1 MEWLV
6 FALAVVAV
14 GQAWWRHRRSS
25 ARQRRLMLLCQHAG
39 LAFALLDLRLYTA
52 WLSFPM
58 FRAPEPERGAHERRW
73 LQGRLSPLS
82 TGSGLA

>member
-1 MEWLV
+1 MEWLA

-39 LAFALLDLRLYTA
+39 LAFAPLDLRLYTA
-52 WLSFPM
+52 WLPFPM
-58 FRAPEPERGAHERRW
+58 FGHPNPNAEPTSAA
-73 LQGRLSPLS
+73 
-82 TGSGLA
+82 GSRDD